1 MSEIFEIIKDDN
13 EPVKIKTEKAKKQRK
28 PISETRKSQLIQ
40 QLKDARERKRLLR
53 EPKKETEEPKKEPIK
68 VVEPVKEPIK
78 VAEPVKEPIKV
89 AEPVKEPIKVAEPV
103 IVKKEPVVIVKKVIQ
118 KEPEFNRGIVSK
130 PIDIPTPVPI
140 IPVCNLFTGNKQ
152 LGFWIH

>member
-1 MSEIFEIIKDDN
+1 MIVEIIKDDN

-53 EPKKETEEPKKEPIK
+53 EPKKQTE
-68 VVEPVKEPIK
+68 EPVKEPIK
-78 VAEPVKEPIKV
+78 VV
-89 AEPVKEPIKVAEPV
+89 EPVKEPIKVAEPV

-118 KEPEFNRGIVSK
+118 KPEFNRDIVSK